1 MNSLVRAKIQIINFS
16 LNNYISTKWRMFVFV
31 PNSLTRKYL
40 EYYAAAKDKKGA
52 CFLAVCRGKVAEGLD
67 FADDNG
73 RACII
78 TGLPYP
84 PLKDARYVYNT
95 LIVFYRCTYS

>member
-1 MNSLVRAKIQIINFS
+1 MTFLFSQIFCS
-16 LNNYISTKWRMFVFV
+16 FHLSALCRGSQLSTKVIFV
-31 PNSLTRKYL
+31 
-40 EYYAAAKDKKGA
+40 EYYAAAKDKRGA

-84 PLKDARYVYNT
+84 PLKDAR
-95 LIVFYRCTYS
+95 